1 MGRWAGEVGKQVHS
15 RGKKRTWDLKAAAD
29 QPFSPNSSM
38 YCLHESHN
46 FEPPSMPSA
55 LNAYHSPVS
64 PFPKEFTLIP
74 YLGVQG
80 FAPSEPRLTRPRMES
95 VI

>member
-1 MGRWAGEVGKQVHS
+1 MGRWAGEVDKQVHS
-15 RGKKRTWDLKAAAD
+15 HGKKRTWDLKAAAD

-46 FEPPSMPSA
+46 FEPLSIPSGQ
-55 LNAYHSPVS
+55 AYHSPVS
-64 PFPKEFTLIP
+64 PFPKDVTLVP

-80 FAPSEPRLTRPRMES
+80 FVPSEPRLTRPRMES